1 MKYIPFIALTAILC
15 LTACTS
21 QQVGE
26 VQTET
31 VIATASPTETTV
43 TSLNERVLEI
53 SEAETATVTE
63 TTPETTVSLYEFN
76 KHTEETRTYVE
87 ITAET
92 PFYSCKYE
100 QTGLC
105 DGKDFTDTVLLEK
118 AETALLSSQVYTD
131 LYNEIKERMPDAEP
145 ALEISCSKVLAYD
158 LDSNG
163 SDEYAFLFTFS
174 PDFDCTDEEM
184 LLNVWGAIN
193 PSTPFGLVLCDSGG
207 NFYTNDQKYAM
218 DTELYVL
225 NYGDFAQ
232 FVISGGVSNNSSC
245 ADFFSY
251 YNGIFELELR
261 EFRAYGI
268 QDNAFLVHTMAQAS
282 NAWLIFWNDDIKGYV
297 TPEAVHVSREERD
310 KIFEQLPLDNEQR
323 EQYKEYNICIIGN
336 KYYSLYGGMLH
347 SISFIKENGEFVPIE
362 KIQWNDGVNERKM
375 PLGREFEIPYAVNF
389 DYDKAIDKIR
399 NS

>member
-1 MKYIPFIALTAILC
+1 MKPVLLIMFTVILC

-31 VIATASPTETTV
+31 IIATAVPTETAVVSLSETV
-43 TSLNERVLEI
+43 SEI
-53 SEAETATVTE
+53 TEEETTTVTE
-63 TTPETTVSLYEFN
+63 TVSETTVSLYEFN
-76 KHTEETRTYVE
+76 KNTEENRTYVE
-87 ITAET
+87 ITDNT
-92 PFYSCKYE
+92 PFYACKYE

-105 DGKDFTDTVLLEK
+105 DGKDFTDTALLEK

-131 LYNEIKERMPDAEP
+131 LYNEIKERMPDDEP
-145 ALEISCSKVLAYD
+145 AINISCAKALSYD

-163 SDEYAFLFTFS
+163 AEEYAFLFIFS
-174 PDFDCTDEEM
+174 PDFDCTDEIM
-184 LLNVWGAIN
+184 LQNVWGAIN
-193 PSTPFGLVLCDSGG
+193 PNTPFGLVLCSDSGE
-207 NFYTNDQKYAM
+207 FYTNDIKYAM
-218 DTELYVL
+218 DAELYIL
-225 NYGDFAQ
+225 NYGSFAQ

-245 ADFFSY
+245 ADYFSC
-251 YNGIFELELR
+251 YNGIFEHELR

-282 NAWLIFWNDDIKGYV
+282 NSWIIFWNDDIKGYV

-310 KIFEQLPLDNEQR
+310 KIFEQLPLNDEER
-323 EQYKEYNICIIGN
+323 ERYKEYNICIIGD
-336 KYYSLYGGMLH
+336 KYYSLYAGMLH
-347 SISFIKENGEFVPIE
+347 SISFTKENGEFVPIE
-362 KIQWNDGVNERKM
+362 KVQWNYGINERKM

-389 DYDKAIDKIR
+389 DYDKAVEKLS